1 MAGKL
6 MRNVVLAVKEETTY
20 GVDIVPTSA
29 TNSILAK
36 VSDAQ
41 PVVAEFA
48 ERDNV
53 KPYLGSS
60 GSVQVSAHS
69 EITIEFELAGAAAAG
84 TVPGWAPLLKACGFG
99 ETVVAVT
106 SVTYKPVSAAFK
118 SVSIYYFL
126 DGLLHKM
133 IGCMGTATISLNS
146 RAIPM
151 VSIKMTGLYSA
162 TTDTALPTDSDYS
175 AFLAPQ
181 AVNKVN
187 TTAFTL
193 HGATTPFDQFSVDVG
208 NTVVYRNMPTLE
220 DVMITDRRTTGSI
233 SVQMTPVATKAWHD
247 TVRDG
252 TLASISMTHG
262 SGAGKIFTISA
273 PKVQLTNPQYQDK
286 DGVVM
291 LNMAL
296 QFLPDAGNDEL
307 SIALT

>member
-1 MAGKL
+1 MGKL

-20 GVDIVPTSA
+20 GTDIVPTSA
-29 TNSILAK
+29 ANSILAR
-36 VSDAQ
+36 VSDVQ
-41 PVVAEFA
+41 PVVAEFVD
-48 ERDNV
+48 RDNI

-60 GSVQVSAHS
+60 GKVEVSAHS
-69 EITIEFELAGAAAAG
+69 ELTVEIELAGASAAG

-99 ETVVAVT
+99 ETIVAST
-106 SVTYKPVSAAFK
+106 SVTYKPVSTAFK

-133 IGCMGTATISLNS
+133 IGCMGTPTFTLNA
-146 RAIPM
+146 RGIPM
-151 VSIKMTGLYSA
+151 ISIKLTGLYSA

-193 HGATTPFDQFSVDVG
+193 HGVSSAFDQLSIDGG
-208 NTVVYRNMPTLE
+208 NTVIYRNMPTLE
-220 DVMITDRRTTGSI
+220 DVLITDRKVSGSI
-233 SVQMTPVATKAWHD
+233 SIQMSSVAIKAWHD

-252 TLASISMTHG
+252 TIAALSMSHG
-262 SGAGKIFTISA
+262 SGAGKTFTISA
-273 PKVQLTNPQYQDK
+273 PKAQLVNPQYQDK

-291 LNMAL
+291 LNLGLDL
-296 QFLPDAGNDEL
+296 QPDAGNDEL
-307 SIALT
+307 SIAIT

>member
-1 MAGKL
+1 MAKL

-20 GVDIVPTSA
+20 GVDSVPTSLA
-29 TNSILAK
+29 NSILAK
-36 VSDAQ
+36 VSDVQ

-69 EITIEFELAGAAAAG
+69 ELTIEFELAGSAAAG
-84 TVPGWAPLLKACGFG
+84 TVPGWAALLKACGFG
-99 ETVVAVT
+99 ETVVAST
-106 SVTYKPVSAAFK
+106 SVTYKPVSTAFK
-118 SVSIYYFL
+118 SVSIYYYL

-151 VSIKMTGLYSA
+151 VSIKLTGLYSA
-162 TTDTALPTDSDYS
+162 TTDTALPTDSVYT
-175 AFLAPQ
+175 AFQIPQ

-193 HGATTPFDQFSVDVG
+193 HGVTTGFDTFSVDVG
-208 NTVVYRNMPTLE
+208 NNIVYRNMPTIE
-220 DVMITDRRTTGSI
+220 DVMLTDRRVSGSI
-233 SVQMTPVATKAWHD
+233 SIPMTSIAEKAWHD

-252 TLASISMTHG
+252 TLAAISMTHG

-273 PKVQLTNPQYQDK
+273 PKVQLTNPQYADK

-291 LNMAL
+291 LNL
-296 QFLPDAGNDEL
+296 GLNFLPNAGNDEL
-307 SIALT
+307 QIALT

>member
-1 MAGKL
+1 MAKL
-6 MRNVVLAVKEETTY
+6 MRNVVLAVKEETTN

-29 TNSILAK
+29 ANSILAK
-36 VSDAQ
+36 VSDVQ

-69 EITIEFELAGAAAAG
+69 ELTVEFELAGASAAG
-84 TVPGWAPLLKACGFG
+84 VVPGWAALLKACGFG
-99 ETVVAVT
+99 ETIVADT
-106 SVTYKPVSAAFK
+106 SVTYEPISTAFK

-133 IGCMGTATISLNS
+133 IGCMGTATFTLNS
-146 RAIPM
+146 RGIPM
-151 VSIKMTGLYSA
+151 VSIKLTGLYSN

-193 HGATTPFDQFSVDVG
+193 HGATNPFDQFSLDLG

-220 DVMITDRRTTGSI
+220 EVLITDRRVTGSI
-233 SVQMTPVATKAWHD
+233 SIPMTSVATKAWHNI
-247 TVRDG
+247 VRDG
-252 TLASISMTHG
+252 TLAAISMTHG
-262 SGAGKIFTISA
+262 SGAGKTFTISA

-291 LNMAL
+291 LGLAL
-296 QFLPDAGNDEL
+296 QLLPDTGNDEL

>member
-1 MAGKL
+1 MAKL

-20 GVDIVPTSA
+20 GVDSVPTSLA
-29 TNSILAK
+29 NSILAK
-36 VSDAQ
+36 VSDVQ

-69 EITIEFELAGAAAAG
+69 EVTIEFELAGAAAAG
-84 TVPGWAPLLKACGFG
+84 TVPGWAALLKACGFR
-99 ETVVAVT
+99 ETVVADT
-106 SVTYKPVSAAFK
+106 SVTYKPVSTAFK
-118 SVSIYYFL
+118 SVSIYYYL

-151 VSIKMTGLYSA
+151 VSVKLTGLYSA
-162 TTDTALPTDSDYS
+162 TTDTALPTDSVYT
-175 AFLAPQ
+175 AFQLPQ

-193 HGATTPFDQFSVDVG
+193 HGASTAFDQFSVDVG

-220 DVMITDRRTTGSI
+220 EVLITDRRASGNI
-233 SVQMTPVATKAWHD
+233 SVPMTSVATKAWHD

-252 TLASISMTHG
+252 TLAGISMTHG
-262 SGAGKIFTISA
+262 SGAGKIITITA
-273 PKVQLTNPQYQDK
+273 PKAQLTNPQYADK

-291 LNMAL
+291 LNMGL
-296 QFLPDAGNDEL
+296 NFLPNAGNDEL
-307 SIALT
+307 QIALT

>member
-1 MAGKL
+1 MAKL

-20 GVDIVPTSA
+20 GVDIVPTSLA
-29 TNSILAK
+29 NSILAK
-36 VSDAQ
+36 VSDVQ

-48 ERDNV
+48 ERDNL

-69 EITIEFELAGAAAAG
+69 ELTIEFELAGSAAAG
-84 TVPGWAPLLKACGFG
+84 TVPGWAALLKACGFG
-99 ETVVAVT
+99 ETVVAST
-106 SVTYKPVSAAFK
+106 SVTYKPISTAFK

-151 VSIKMTGLYSA
+151 VNIKLTGLYSA
-162 TTDTALPTDSDYS
+162 TTDTALPSDSVYT
-175 AFLAPQ
+175 AFQAPQ

-208 NTVVYRNMPTLE
+208 NSVVYRNMPTLE
-220 DVMITDRRTTGSI
+220 EVLITDRRSNGSI
-233 SVQMTPVATKAWHD
+233 SVPMTSVATKAWHD

-252 TLASISMTHG
+252 TLAAISMTHG
-262 SGAGKIFTISA
+262 SGAGKIITISA
-273 PKVQLTNPQYQDK
+273 PKVQLKEPQYQDK

-291 LNMAL
+291 LNL
-296 QFLPDAGNDEL
+296 GLDFLPNVGNDEL

>member
-1 MAGKL
+1 MAKL

-20 GVDIVPTSA
+20 GVDSVPTSLA
-29 TNSILAK
+29 NSILAR
-36 VSDAQ
+36 VSDVQ

-69 EITIEFELAGAAAAG
+69 GLTLEFELAGAAAAG
-84 TVPGWAPLLKACGFG
+84 TVPGWAALLKACGFG
-99 ETVVAVT
+99 ETVVADT
-106 SVTYKPVSAAFK
+106 SVTYKPTSTAFK

-151 VSIKMTGLYSA
+151 VSVKLTGLYSA
-162 TTDTALPTDSDYS
+162 TTDTALPADSVYT
-175 AFLAPQ
+175 AFQLPQ

-193 HGATTPFDQFSVDVG
+193 HGATTAFDQFSVDVG
-208 NTVVYRNMPTLE
+208 NSVVYRNMPTLE
-220 DVMITDRRTTGSI
+220 EVLITDRRVKGTI
-233 SVQMTPVATKAWHD
+233 SVPMTSVATKAWHD

-252 TLASISMTHG
+252 TLAGISMTHG
-262 SGAGKIFTISA
+262 SGAGKIITITA
-273 PKVQLTNPQYQDK
+273 PKAQLTNPQYADK

-291 LNMAL
+291 LNMGL
-296 QFLPDAGNDEL
+296 DFLPNAGNDEL
-307 SIALT
+307 QIALT